1 MTKNIEY
8 GKFWDRVG
16 AYLLDSLLVGVVV
29 FGLNYLNITQFKSF
43 LFYLPVAIVG
53 ILYKPYMESYYGAT
67 LGKMALNLQV
77 TDLNYNKIDF
87 ERSLLRSL
95 IVITPSLIYIPL
107 YYLAFN
113 NPQITNIN
121 GFLEFS
127 MALDAAYPTTRLIGH
142 FFSLVYL
149 TDLVVLIT
157 EGNNKQRSLKDFIAK
172 TYVIKTN
179 I

>member
-43 LFYLPVAIVG
+43 LFYLPVEIVG
-53 ILYKPYMESYYGAT
+53 ILYKPYMERYYGVT
-67 LGKMALNLQV
+67 LGKMALNLKV

-95 IVITPSLIYIPL
+95 IVITLSLI
-107 YYLAFN
+107 
-113 NPQITNIN
+113 
-121 GFLEFS
+121 
-127 MALDAAYPTTRLIGH
+127 
-142 FFSLVYL
+142 
-149 TDLVVLIT
+149 
-157 EGNNKQRSLKDFIAK
+157 
-172 TYVIKTN
+172 
-179 I
+179 